1 MKVTPA
7 AYGHLIHSLMSFAE
21 GQIGVFLEGGKKIP
35 CPNVLYVPFKTTLS
49 FGQFLTAPNQAVLQD
64 IKKPFEEAHLDA

>member
-21 GQIGVFLEGGKKIP
+21 GRVGVFLEGGKNFSMP
-35 CPNVLYVPFKTTLS
+35 FQYVLTYLGYIF
-49 FGQFLTAPNQAVLQD
+49 
-64 IKKPFEEAHLDA
+64 

>member
-21 GQIGVFLEGGKKIP
+21 GQIGVFLEGGK
-35 CPNVLYVPFKTTLS
+35 TS
-49 FGQFLTAPNQAVLQD
+49 
-64 IKKPFEEAHLDA
+64 

>member
-21 GQIGVFLEGGKKIP
+21 GRVGVFLEGGKNAFII
-35 CPNVLYVPFKTTLS
+35 F
-49 FGQFLTAPNQAVLQD
+49 Q
-64 IKKPFEEAHLDA
+64 

>member
-21 GQIGVFLEGGKKIP
+21 GRIGVFLEGGKTS
-35 CPNVLYVPFKTTLS
+35 YR
-49 FGQFLTAPNQAVLQD
+49 
-64 IKKPFEEAHLDA
+64 AHLSLLTVGK